1 MSTIDDGPPIQ
12 AHDLPPELASL
23 TQASIVRNVPNADS
37 EYWTWDITATK
48 RFRGRWSLV
57 AGFAHTWNRDQAS
70 GYFGQSVRQNA
81 YPLTPN
87 DLINAGKD
95 GRYEFTTWSAKIYGT
110 YEGPWG
116 LRVSP
121 YLRHQSG
128 QPFGRTI
135 STRLNYGNVRI
146 LTEPID
152 TRRMDNI
159 TILDVRMEKGFRLAG
174 GRRVAGFV
182 DLFNMLNDNAEQN
195 TSWSSGSSFLQPLSI
210 VSPRIA
216 RVGVKIEW

>member
-1 MSTIDDGPPIQ
+1 DGTMSTKDDGPPIQ
-12 AHDLPPELASL
+12 AHDLPSEFASL
-23 TQASIVRNVPNADS
+23 TQASIVRNVPDANS

-48 RFRGRWSLV
+48 RFSGRWSLV

-87 DLINAGKD
+87 DLIHAGKD

-121 YLRHQSG
+121 FLRHQSG

-159 TILDVRMEKGFRLAG
+159 TILDVRLE
-174 GRRVAGFV
+174 
-182 DLFNMLNDNAEQN
+182 
-195 TSWSSGSSFLQPLSI
+195 
-210 VSPRIA
+210 
-216 RVGVKIEW
+216 